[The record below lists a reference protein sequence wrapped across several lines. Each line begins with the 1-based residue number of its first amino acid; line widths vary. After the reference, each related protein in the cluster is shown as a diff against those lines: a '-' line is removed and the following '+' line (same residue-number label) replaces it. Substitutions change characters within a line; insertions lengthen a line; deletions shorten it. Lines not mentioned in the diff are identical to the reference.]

1 MDYIRN
7 FTKRVVLLLFLAKA
21 GRVLTRT
28 GLFLLL
34 LFSQPVEAQSYHWQQ
49 DSSGGYGHR
58 YVQGDPMKARF
69 YTLRNG
75 LTVILSVNKKEP
87 RIKALIGI
95 RAGSNEDPAD
105 HTGLAHYL
113 EHLLFKGTD
122 KYGSLN
128 WEKEK
133 PYLDEITRLYE
144 RYNHSTDTALRSAI
158 YHAIDSVSGIAARY
172 AIANE
177 YDKMMG
183 AIGAQGTN
191 AHTSVEETVYEE
203 DIPAGA
209 LDKFL
214 AIQAERFRS
223 PVFRLFHTELEAV
236 YEEKNRGLDN
246 DGRRVYE
253 EMLAALF
260 PTHHYG
266 TQTTIGTVEHLK
278 NPSLTAIRDFYDRYY
293 VPGNMAIVMVGDL
306 DPDATIRKID
316 AAFSCM
322 QPRSFEAYEG
332 PVEAPL
338 NGPVMREI
346 TGPDAENLTIAYRMP
361 GALQTR
367 EAVLLMVLSEVLSN
381 GKAGLLDLDLNKQQR
396 LLGSSAGVNYLKD
409 YSIFQLTGRA
419 KPGQSLAEVKDLL
432 LGELE
437 QVKAGQFDASLLKAI
452 VANFKLAD
460 LQGLD
465 NNNNRAVSLMD
476 GFIKHRGNNWDRDV
490 TFTDDMGK
498 VTKEELV
505 AFARE
510 YLSDN
515 YVVVFKKTGAT
526 GSAPKVVK
534 PPITPV
540 ETNSNSQS
548 AFATALQAISFTP
561 IKPQWLDYARDIQHA
576 KSGKSDLLYVK
587 NKDNSLFRLYYRFE
601 MGSWNNRLLP
611 LAAAY
616 LQFLGTERY
625 NAEQISRA
633 FYDIACN
640 FTVTPGNEVT
650 TVTIT
655 GLQEN
660 FDKAVQLLDHLLHN
674 CQPDEAALTA
684 YKARLDKARADS
696 RLNKTNILR
705 GLTQYAM
712 YGAHNPYNYQLTPD
726 ELGNLTSRQLTE
738 LLHSLLSFQHTV
750 IYYGPAMMDEIKAAI
765 RQWHP
770 APERFQPVPAPV
782 KFERVAQPAM
792 TVLFTHYDMLQ
803 AEVQWVHNGSK
814 FDTSLATTL
823 DVFNNYF
830 GGGMGSVVF
839 QQIRESKG
847 LAYSTY
853 AFYAQPGKKEDP
865 YTAMAY
871 VGSQAD
877 KMKEAIS
884 GMQELLKDLP
894 VSEKAFETAKQSI
907 KQDIETERITGDGIV
922 SSYLAA
928 RRLGYRDD
936 YRKRVYNKIDGI
948 RFSDIQRLHQEAMK
962 DKAYTLC
969 ILASGQKV
977 SAEDLKKYGEVKQ
990 LTLEE
995 IFGY

>member
-1 MDYIRN
+1 MYNIKN
-7 FTKRVVLLLFLAKA
+7 FIKRVVLLCFLPIA
-21 GRVLTRT
+21 GRVLART
-28 GLFLLL
+28 GFFLLL
-34 LFSQPVEAQSYHWQQ
+34 LFPQSLHSQSHHWRQG
-49 DSSGGYGHR
+49 SSGGYGYR

-69 YTLRNG
+69 YTLANG

-122 KYGSLN
+122 KYGSLD
-128 WEKEK
+128 WQKEK
-133 PYLDEITRLYE
+133 PLLEDITALYE
-144 RYNHSTDTALRSAI
+144 NYNHTTDAAQRSTI
-158 YHAIDSVSGIAARY
+158 YHTIDSVSGTAAKY

-183 AIGAQGTN
+183 SIGAQGTN
-191 AHTSVEETVYEE
+191 AHTSSEETVYEE

-214 AIQAERFRS
+214 AIQAERFRA

-253 EMLAALF
+253 AMLAALF

-293 VPGNMAIVMVGDL
+293 VPGNMAIILVGDL
-306 DPDATIRKID
+306 DPDAVIRKIN
-316 AAFSCM
+316 AAFSGM
-322 QPRSFEAYEG
+322 QPRSFGEYKG

-338 NGPVMREI
+338 NSPIVREI
-346 TGPDAENLTIAYRMP
+346 TGPDAENMTIAYRVP

-367 EAVLLMVLSEVLSN
+367 DAVLLMVLSEVLSN
-381 GKAGLLDLDLNKQQR
+381 GKAGLLDLHLNKQQR

-409 YSIFQLTGRA
+409 YSIFLLTGRA

-437 QVKAGQFDASLLKAI
+437 KVKAGQFDASLLKAI

-476 GFIKHRGNNWDRDV
+476 GFIKHRGNGWDKDV
-490 TFTDDMGK
+490 AFTDDMGK
-498 VTKEELV
+498 VTKEALM
-505 AFARE
+505 AFAKE
-510 YLSDN
+510 YLADN
-515 YVVVFKKTGAT
+515 YVVVFKKTGAA
-526 GSAPKVVK
+526 GSTPKVVK

-540 ETNSNSQS
+540 ETNSNRQS
-548 AFATALQAISFTP
+548 KFVAEMQAFPSTP
-561 IKPQWLDYARDIQHA
+561 VKPQWLDYDRDVQ
-576 KSGKSDLLYVK
+576 KGKIGQWDLLYVK

-616 LQFLGTERY
+616 LQFLGTDRY
-625 NAEQISRA
+625 NTEQVSRA

-640 FTVTPGNEVT
+640 FTITPGNEVT
-650 TVTIT
+650 TITIT

-660 FDKAVQLLDHLLHN
+660 FDKAVRLFEHLLRN

-696 RLNKTNILR
+696 KLNKTNILR

-712 YGAHNPYNYQLTPD
+712 YGAHNPYNYQLTSA
-726 ELGNLTSRQLTE
+726 ELSSLMSRQLTE
-738 LLHSLLSFQHTV
+738 LLHSLLSFKHTI
-750 IYYGPAMMDEIKAAI
+750 IYYGPAKMDVVKAAI

-770 APERFQPVPAPV
+770 APAGFLPVPAPV
-782 KFERVAQPAM
+782 KFERVAQPAP

-814 FDTSLATTL
+814 FDTSLAATV

-839 QQIRESKG
+839 QQIRESKA

-877 KMKEAIS
+877 KMKEAID
-884 GMQELLKDLP
+884 GMQGLLKDLP
-894 VSEKAFETAKQSI
+894 ESEKAFETAKQSL
-907 KQDIETERITGDGIV
+907 KQDIETERVTGDGIV
-922 SSYLAA
+922 FNYLAA

-936 YRKRVYNKIDGI
+936 YRKKVYGKIDGI

-969 ILASGQKV
+969 VLASGQKV
-977 SAEDLKKYGEVKQ
+977 PADDLNKYGEVKQ